1 MNIVYRIFE
10 LKELWIPVSQY
21 ADEVL
26 ATCFEDWG
34 KEFTTE
40 EEASYFIRRTI
51 LDSPQ
56 IMETRELIIQKVIR
70 I

>member
-10 LKELWIPVSQY
+10 LQEVWV
-21 ADEVL
+21 DEDL
-26 ATCFEDWG
+26 ITAFQDWG

-40 EEASYFIRRTI
+40 EETLDFIRRSA
-51 LDSPQ
+51 LDNLHPP
-56 IMETRELIIQKVIR
+56 RELIIRKIIR

>member
-10 LKELWIPVSQY
+10 LKELWTDGFLV
-21 ADEVL
+21 
-26 ATCFEDWG
+26 TCFEDWG

-56 IMETRELIIQKVIR
+56 SETRELIIRKIIR